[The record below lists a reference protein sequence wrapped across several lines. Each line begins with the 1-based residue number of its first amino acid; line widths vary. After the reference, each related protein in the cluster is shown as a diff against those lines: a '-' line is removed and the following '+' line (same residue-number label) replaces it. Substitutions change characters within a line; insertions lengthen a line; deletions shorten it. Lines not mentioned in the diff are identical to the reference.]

1 LVKARLLLQ
10 RLTTCDSVARCLTKN
25 MAIFVH
31 LMANFWQNNFD
42 NGNVIG
48 IIDFSILK
56 VFYFFAIYIFS
67 TLFIS

>member
-1 LVKARLLLQ
+1 
-10 RLTTCDSVARCLTKN
+10 
-25 MAIFVH
+25 
-31 LMANFWQNNFD
+31 MANFWQNNFD